1 MNRSI
6 DSRNREINEMLRYL
20 AEVARSN
27 PEMRFNTKQSHN
39 LVYGMLIHNGVK
51 QEDRTTDLSSGISK
65 DIPNLTLNPDAIS
78 YYAHPQSTFNNWIQL
93 FSKRKTN
100 VFVDPEWSY
109 FCQFIS
115 ENKQARQAREHL
127 KIYIPLDAEHIEF
140 GAKMIF
146 EFLEQQNIPH
156 LSKIGRAIRF
166 DDIVVRLVN
175 PNDVDKLLDFVKNN
189 SYLKEGLIKPNP
201 FAFQKDGIAM
211 AVDGSLSY
219 NSTVASLM
227 ELYTDN
233 RRRTNKLDTVSVED
247 FYNFVY
253 QKYKGQFID
262 RNDNTLQNFFNWD
275 SQAEANNYRQ
285 VMQLLINAHSP
296 NFSFKDYLEHYAQC
310 AGIQLEDQR
319 TVSET
324 NEMLLEALQ
333 AMTLRFDHPTGF
345 WNVEG
350 FFHSGQ
356 PTLIT
361 SKNGLRSRM
370 VNSTFRQSLANI
382 LKKNNMSFSQY
393 ASQLLQKNGIDLA
406 ELDRE
411 RTLA

>member
-1 MNRSI
+1 MS
-6 DSRNREINEMLRYL
+6 L
-20 AEVARSN
+20 
-27 PEMRFNTKQSHN
+27 FN
-39 LVYGMLIHNGVK
+39 
-51 QEDRTTDLSSGISK
+51 
-65 DIPNLTLNPDAIS
+65 
-78 YYAHPQSTFNNWIQL
+78 
-93 FSKRKTN
+93 
-100 VFVDPEWSY
+100 
-109 FCQFIS
+109 
-115 ENKQARQAREHL
+115 
-127 KIYIPLDAEHIEF
+127 
-140 GAKMIF
+140 
-146 EFLEQQNIPH
+146 
-156 LSKIGRAIRF
+156 
-166 DDIVVRLVN
+166 
-175 PNDVDKLLDFVKNN
+175 
-189 SYLKEGLIKPNP
+189 
-201 FAFQKDGIAM
+201 
-211 AVDGSLSY
+211 
-219 NSTVASLM
+219 
-227 ELYTDN
+227 
-233 RRRTNKLDTVSVED
+233 
-247 FYNFVY
+247 

-262 RNDNTLQNFFNWD
+262 RNDNTLQNFFNWN

-350 FFHSGQ
+350 FFRSGQ